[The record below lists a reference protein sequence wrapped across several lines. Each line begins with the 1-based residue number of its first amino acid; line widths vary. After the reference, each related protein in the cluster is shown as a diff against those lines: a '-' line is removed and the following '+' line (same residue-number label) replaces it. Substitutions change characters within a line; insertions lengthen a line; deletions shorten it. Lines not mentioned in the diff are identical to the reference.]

1 MLQCFSK
8 KKSNGRNRFFE
19 CFSLTAQSALYGQ
32 TKRLYS
38 SKQQLGEQ
46 GQCPEFLHHWLD
58 SLKRFLQLLGSGFSF
73 ALMPWSHSSGDASFS
88 PFLCL
93 WSSLCS
99 SSASNLGR
107 NLPAIAVDALRTA
120 CSKRLAPKG
129 NENSFLTIP
138 KPCWQI
144 NELDAEET
152 HYEGLEVK
160 FTLYFPVLFLFLFF
174 QNTPWKVYQS
184 HRMDAQCINNVKE
197 NS

>member
-8 KKSNGRNRFFE
+8 NKSNGRNRFFE

-58 SLKRFLQLLGSGFSF
+58 RLKRFLQLLGSGFSF
-73 ALMPWSHSSGDASFS
+73 CSALIPWSHSSGDASFS
-88 PFLCL
+88 PFLL

-99 SSASNLGR
+99 SSASNLGCQ
-107 NLPAIAVDALRTA
+107 LPAVAVDALRTA

-129 NENSFLTIP
+129 NENSFLPIP
-138 KPCWQI
+138 KPRWEI
-144 NELDAEET
+144 SELDAEET
-152 HYEGLEVK
+152 HYEGLAVK
-160 FTLYFPVLFLFLFF
+160 FTLYFRVLLLLLFLE
-174 QNTPWKVYQS
+174 NTHWKVY
-184 HRMDAQCINNVKE
+184 
-197 NS
+197 